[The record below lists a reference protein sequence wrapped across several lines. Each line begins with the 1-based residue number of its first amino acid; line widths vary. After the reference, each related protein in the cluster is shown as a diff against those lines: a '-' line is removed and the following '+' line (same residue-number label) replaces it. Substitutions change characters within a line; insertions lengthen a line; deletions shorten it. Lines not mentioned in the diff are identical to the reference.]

1 MVDKAVPHRGTVAW
15 MAGVQSLE
23 RAFAILRAL
32 SLGPAGVTDLSDRTG
47 LPKSTVSRLLS
58 SLELE
63 RAVRQNEEGSYELD
77 EGIAEL
83 ATALRSTRSAI
94 EVARP
99 HMVELMELTGEAV
112 GLNSFD
118 GEVIRTL
125 IQVDDPASSVVVRD
139 WTNEPTPVHAVPAGL
154 AILAHSTRT
163 VQNGFLERGE
173 FEMHTAKTITDPER
187 IRQRLERIR
196 VDGYAWVFQEFTD
209 DINSVAAPIVDSS
222 GRTTLALHV
231 HGPAFRFPN
240 GDDID
245 ELGERVA
252 ATAQRIETQ
261 LRNG

>member
-1 MVDKAVPHRGTVAW
+1 M
-15 MAGVQSLE
+15 
-23 RAFAILRAL
+23 RAL
-32 SLGPAGVTDLSDRTG
+32 SLGPAGVTELSERTG

-63 RAVRQNEEGSYELD
+63 RAVCQNDDGAYELD

-99 HMVELMELTGEAV
+99 HMIELMELTGEAV

-118 GEVIRTL
+118 GDVVRTL
-125 IQVDDPASSVVVRD
+125 LQVDDPASSVVVRD
-139 WTNEPTPVHAVPAGL
+139 WTNEPTPAYAVPAGL

-163 VQNGFLERGE
+163 VQNGYLERADLE
-173 FEMHTAKTITDPER
+173 PLTEQTVTDPDEIRGRFER
-187 IRQRLERIR
+187 IRS
-196 VDGYAWVFQEFTD
+196 DGYAWVFQEFTD

-240 GDDID
+240 GEDTD

-261 LRNG
+261 LRNA

>member
-1 MVDKAVPHRGTVAW
+1 

-58 SLELE
+58 SLEVE
-63 RAVRQNEEGSYELD
+63 RAVRQNVEGTYELD

-83 ATALRSTRSAI
+83 GTALRGGRNAI

-99 HMVELMELTGEAV
+99 HMIELMELTGEAV
-112 GLNSFD
+112 GLNRFD
-118 GEVIRTL
+118 GEFIRTL
-125 IQVDDPASSVVVRD
+125 LQVDDPASSVVVRD

-154 AILAHSTRT
+154 AILAHSTRS
-163 VQNGFLERGE
+163 VQNTVLARELERL
-173 FEMHTAKTITDPER
+173 TPRTVTDPAQ
-187 IRQRLERIR
+187 IRARFDMIR
-196 VDGYAWVFQEFTD
+196 ADGYAWVFQEFTD
-209 DINSVAAPIVDSS
+209 DINSVAAPIVDAT
-222 GRTTLALHV
+222 GRTSLAIHV

-240 GDDID
+240 GEDVDV
-245 ELGERVA
+245 LGERVA